1 MMELINKWIKQM
13 MELTNKWIKQ
23 MIELANKWSE
33 YKSFRTNETYDI
45 E

>member
-1 MMELINKWIKQM
+1 MIELIK
-13 MELTNKWIKQ
+13 KWIKQ

>member
-1 MMELINKWIKQM
+1 MMELTNKWIKQM

-23 MIELANKWSE
+23 MIELANKSSE

>member
-1 MMELINKWIKQM
+1 MIELI
-13 MELTNKWIKQ
+13 NKWIKQ